1 MNIKFVTSHSDKN
14 TYESYVV
21 LKYKGKTYTGWSRF
35 NAEEEDPANWSEYIG
50 CGYAEMRAT
59 RKIYKELLAEKKQ
72 QRKGVQDLYN
82 MLLGCKSCSVD
93 SFEMKR
99 VRQYLQILD
108 VQIKRLKNMI
118 RWFSEENIK
127 LLDANRADYREH
139 IAKLKEQEKKITK

>member
-35 NAEEEDPANWSEYIG
+35 SAEEEDPANWSEYIG
-50 CGYAEMRAT
+50 CCYAEMRAT

-82 MLLGCKSCSVD
+82 MLLGCKSCSID
-93 SFEMKR
+93 SSEMKR
-99 VRQYLQILD
+99 VRQYLQILN
-108 VQIKRLKNMI
+108 VQIKRLKNAI
-118 RWFSEENIK
+118 YWLSEENIK
-127 LLDANRADYREH
+127 NLDERRTNFREYV
-139 IAKLKEQEKKITK
+139 AKLKEEEKKLSK

>member
-21 LKYKGKTYTGWSRF
+21 LKYKGKTYTGWSYF

-93 SFEMKR
+93 SSEMKR
-99 VRQYLQILD
+99 IRQYLQILN
-108 VQIKRLKNMI
+108 VQIIRLKRIIYWN
-118 RWFSEENIK
+118 SEENIK
-127 LLDANRADYREH
+127 FLDGNRANLRESV
-139 IAKLKEQEKKITK
+139 AKLKEEEKKLSK